1 MVFGETHVQ
10 SVLWCHCDFNAFQ
23 ACTHERGACLCHQTT
38 GMGQYGTNLKGDA
51 ISIANTTG
59 ETKGLS
65 KIMRLYISGMM
76 TVNTQLAG
84 VRTMYTEV

>member
-1 MVFGETHVQ
+1 MISACKASTHK
-10 SVLWCHCDFNAFQ
+10 
-23 ACTHERGACLCHQTT
+23 RGAYHQTR

-65 KIMRLYISGMM
+65 KMIRL
-76 TVNTQLAG
+76 
-84 VRTMYTEV
+84 